1 MGHHIMKCKVITA
14 AVILIFTGLVLSYAA
29 LAGSNGTA
37 LTEWATNGHST
48 QLMEFILSMCSFA
61 VGGVTSFTAC
71 CCSSNTSPSKDE
83 ESTGKTVSIP
93 RGTWSFVGPK
103 TGETRYYLL
112 GRNEWSEAPMRAPG
126 SLIQPGRRRLTQR
139 LHRATLKLS

>member
-1 MGHHIMKCKVITA
+1 MG
-14 AVILIFTGLVLSYAA
+14 IFTGLVLSYAA
-29 LAGSNGTA
+29 LAGSNGTP

-61 VGGVTSFTAC
+61 VGGVTSFTSC

-83 ESTGKTVSIP
+83 ESTGKTVIS
-93 RGTWSFVGPK
+93 RGTVSFVDPK

-112 GRNEWSEAPMRAPG
+112 GRNEWSKAPNRAPG
-126 SLIQPGRRRLTQR
+126 SLIQQGRRRLTQR
-139 LHRATLKLS
+139 LHRA